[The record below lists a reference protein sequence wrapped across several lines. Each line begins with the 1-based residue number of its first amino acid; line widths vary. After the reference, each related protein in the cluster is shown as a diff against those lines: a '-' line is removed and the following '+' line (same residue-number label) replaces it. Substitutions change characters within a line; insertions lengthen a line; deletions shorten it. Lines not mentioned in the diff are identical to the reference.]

1 MIVKFRPSGVPLFF
15 VQFNQ
20 LLLVAV
26 YVFEV
31 FLDFFQTQRV
41 LFSNTLQIFR
51 ELFEEALH
59 ACLSGDGTVMTGDE
73 VFFGRLISLRVE
85 LDCHNFLLHLGEEFF
100 PIVGREV
107 ELSRDISLH
116 SGSEN
121 RLTKLFQCLLWISSK
136 YRACQLTSSCK
147 GVVVIPLCANDV
159 FVDWLN
165 FNTIF
170 GSLLGF
176 WEVSFIHTWCK
187 EIINVEGFRLG
198 CSLISLAFRIVH
210 CAGT

>member
-1 MIVKFRPSGVPLFF
+1 MKFCPFGVPLFF

-20 LLLVAV
+20 LFLVAV
-26 YVFEV
+26 YGFEV
-31 FLDFFQTQRV
+31 FLDFFQTPRV
-41 LFSNTLQIFR
+41 LISNTLQIFR

-59 ACLSGDGTVMTGDE
+59 ACLSGDCSVMTGDQ
-73 VFFGRLISLRVE
+73 VFFGRLISFRIE
-85 LDCHNFLLHLGEEFF
+85 FDCHYFLLHLGEEFF

-121 RLTKLFQCLLWISSK
+121 RLAKLFQCLLWISSK
-136 YRACQLTSSCK
+136 HRACQLTCSCK
-147 GVVVIPLCANDV
+147 SVVVIPLCANDV
-159 FVDWLN
+159 FVDRLN

-176 WEVSFIHTWCK
+176 
-187 EIINVEGFRLG
+187 
-198 CSLISLAFRIVH
+198 
-210 CAGT
+210 